1 MQRLNNGL
9 YYNDILQARLKSV
22 ENTLEH
28 TEQQLKRILRRQ
40 LKDIMTSE
48 KQRLR
53 LALFFAVSAALL
65 FIAQSW
71 LLAQLF
77 VGLLD
82 SSQAGTPLNDAFDMR
97 HALALMLCFTL
108 RPTAQ
113 YIRERL
119 SQTASLNA
127 RTALRKRLLNTLAGL
142 GPERQ
147 TLGADGALSSQLL
160 EQVDALDG
168 YISRYYVQ
176 LSLVLIVPLLISI
189 AAFYYS
195 PLAAGLMLLTA
206 PLVPLFMILV
216 GGAASRSSQQQ
227 MAAMSQLSSRFLDW
241 VRGMSTLQHLKAT
254 SQAQQDVDHSASK
267 YRDSTMKVLRLAF
280 LSGAVLELFSSLAIA
295 LVALYLGLGLLGILP
310 WAKGVIPVPYA
321 GALFILLLAPEFYAP
336 LRQLGTDY
344 HAKAEAEGA
353 IQELLPLLEQHT
365 WQHPGQQPLQLT
377 SAPSLSLDKVSIT
390 AHNQRIR
397 LPRIDLQIAAGERI
411 GLHGESG
418 SGKSS
423 LLLALLGFIEYSG
436 HIEVNQQALSSVL
449 RSDWHRQLGYLS
461 QQPNFKR
468 GSIADNLRLAN
479 PAASEQQL
487 LDVLRAVD
495 LLALVEHLPLG
506 LNTTLGERGLGL
518 SGGQLSRLAIAQL
531 LLREAHVWLLD
542 EPTAHLD
549 PETSATIHALLEKL
563 STGKTLILVSHQW
576 QGLQWLDRY
585 LDLHALQAQQE
596 QLPC

>member
-1 MQRLNNGL
+1 MTDQPEKE
-9 YYNDILQARLKSV
+9 LKR
-22 ENTLEH
+22 TLR
-28 TEQQLKRILRRQ
+28 QQLKQIIAPEA
-40 LKDIMTSE
+40 K
-48 KQRLR
+48 RLH
-53 LALFFAVSAALL
+53 LALIFAVLGALL
-65 FIAQSW
+65 FIGQSW

-77 VGLLD
+77 VGLLNN
-82 SSQAGTPLNDAFDMR
+82 SQPSTALTAAFGTPYAI
-97 HALALMLCFTL
+97 ALVLCFIL
-108 RPTAQ
+108 RPLAQ
-113 YIRERL
+113 YTRERL

-127 RTALRKRLLNTLAGL
+127 RKSLRKRLLGTLASL

-147 TLGADGALSSQLL
+147 TLGADGALSTQLL

-176 LSLVLIVPLLISI
+176 LYLVLITPLLISI

-195 PLAAGLMLLTA
+195 PLAAILMLMTA
-206 PLVPLFMILV
+206 PLVPIFMILV

-241 VRGMSTLQHLKAT
+241 VRGMPTLQHLQAT
-254 SQAQQDVDHSASK
+254 AQAQDDVDRSASQ

-295 LVALYLGLGLLGILP
+295 LVALYLGLGLLGVLP

-336 LRQLGTDY
+336 LRQLGSDY

-353 IQELLPLLEQHT
+353 IEELLPLLEQHT
-365 WQHPGQQPLQLT
+365 WQHPGQQALQL
-377 SAPSLSLDKVSIT
+377 SAAPALTFSNLSIT
-390 AHNQRIR
+390 AHNKRLR
-397 LPRIDLQIAAGERI
+397 LPSIDLQVAAAERI

-423 LLLALLGFIEYSG
+423 LLLALLGFLPYSG
-436 HIEVNQQALSSVL
+436 RIAVNQHSLLDVL
-449 RSDWHRQLGYLS
+449 RSDWHRQLGYLA
-461 QQPNFKR
+461 QQPHFKR
-468 GSIADNLRLAN
+468 GSLADNLRLAD
-479 PAASEQQL
+479 PAASEQQML
-487 LDVLRAVD
+487 AVLADVD
-495 LLALVEHLPLG
+495 LLTLVEKLPQG
-506 LNTTLGERGLGL
+506 LNTALGERGLGL

-531 LLREAHVWLLD
+531 LLRDAHIWLLD

-563 STGKTLILVSHQW
+563 SVGKTLILVSHQW
-576 QGLQWLDRY
+576 QGLQWLDRH
-585 LDLHALQAQQE
+585 LDLQALHTPQE
-596 QLPC
+596 QS

>member
-1 MQRLNNGL
+1 MTDQPEKE
-9 YYNDILQARLKSV
+9 LKR
-22 ENTLEH
+22 TLR
-28 TEQQLKRILRRQ
+28 QQLKQIIAPEA
-40 LKDIMTSE
+40 K
-48 KQRLR
+48 RLH
-53 LALFFAVSAALL
+53 LALIFAVLGALL
-65 FIAQSW
+65 FIGQSW

-77 VGLLD
+77 VGLLNNSQ
-82 SSQAGTPLNDAFDMR
+82 SSTALTAAFGTPYAI
-97 HALALMLCFTL
+97 ALVLCFIL
-108 RPTAQ
+108 RPLAQ
-113 YIRERL
+113 YTRERL

-127 RTALRKRLLNTLAGL
+127 RKSLRKRLLGTLASL

-147 TLGADGALSSQLL
+147 TLGADGALSTQLL

-176 LSLVLIVPLLISI
+176 LYLVLITPLLISI

-195 PLAAGLMLLTA
+195 PLAAILMLMTA
-206 PLVPLFMILV
+206 PLVPIFMILV

-241 VRGMSTLQHLKAT
+241 VRGMPTLQHLQAT
-254 SQAQQDVDHSASK
+254 AQAQDDVDRSASQ

-295 LVALYLGLGLLGILP
+295 LVALYLGLGLLGVLP

-336 LRQLGTDY
+336 LRQLGSDY

-353 IQELLPLLEQHT
+353 IEELLPLLEQHT
-365 WQHPGQQPLQLT
+365 WQHPGQQALQL
-377 SAPSLSLDKVSIT
+377 SAAPALTFSNLSIT
-390 AHNQRIR
+390 AHNKRLR
-397 LPRIDLQIAAGERI
+397 LPSIDLQVAAAERI

-423 LLLALLGFIEYSG
+423 LLLALLGFLPYSG
-436 HIEVNQQALSSVL
+436 RITVNQHSLLDVL
-449 RSDWHRQLGYLS
+449 RSDWHRQLGYLA
-461 QQPNFKR
+461 QQPHFKR
-468 GSIADNLRLAN
+468 GSLADNLRLAD
-479 PAASEQQL
+479 PAASEQQML
-487 LDVLRAVD
+487 AVLADVD
-495 LLALVEHLPLG
+495 LLTLVEKLPQG
-506 LNTTLGERGLGL
+506 LNTALGERGLGL

-531 LLREAHVWLLD
+531 LLRDAHIWLLD

-563 STGKTLILVSHQW
+563 SVGKTLILVSHQW
-576 QGLQWLDRY
+576 QGLQWLDRH
-585 LDLHALQAQQE
+585 LDLQALHTPQE
-596 QLPC
+596 QS

>member
-1 MQRLNNGL
+1 M
-9 YYNDILQARLKSV
+9 

-28 TEQQLKRILRRQ
+28 SEQQLKRSLRQQ
-40 LKDIMTSE
+40 LKDIIAPETP
-48 KQRLR
+48 RLR
-53 LALFFAVSAALL
+53 WALSFAVLGALL
-65 FIAQSW
+65 FIGQSW

-77 VGLLD
+77 IGLLD
-82 SSQAGTPLNDAFDMR
+82 NSQSGAELSAAFDLR
-97 HALALMLCFTL
+97 YALLLVLCFTL

-127 RTALRKRLLNTLAGL
+127 RRSLRKRLLNTLASL

-147 TLGADGALSSQLL
+147 TLGADGALSTQLL

-176 LSLVLIVPLLISI
+176 LYLVLITPVLISI

-195 PLAAGLMLLTA
+195 PLAAILMLLTA
-206 PLVPLFMILV
+206 PLVPVFMILV

-241 VRGMSTLQHLKAT
+241 VRGMPTLQHLNAT
-254 SQAQQDVDHSASK
+254 PQAQQDVDSSAAK

-310 WAKGVIPVPYA
+310 WAKGVVPVPYA

-336 LRQLGTDY
+336 LRQLGSDY

-353 IQELLPLLEQHT
+353 IEELLPLLEQHT
-365 WQHPGQQPLQLT
+365 WQHPGQQPLVLNAAPALT
-377 SAPSLSLDKVSIT
+377 LSDVSIT
-390 AHNQRIR
+390 AQNGRIR
-397 LPRIDLQIAAGERI
+397 LPSTYLQLAAGERV
-411 GLHGESG
+411 GLHGVSG

-423 LLLALLGFIEYSG
+423 LLLALLGFVPYHG
-436 HIEVNQQALSSVL
+436 RIEVNQHSLFAV
-449 RSDWHRQLGYLS
+449 RRGDWHRQLGYLA

-468 GSIADNLRLAN
+468 GSLADNLRLAK
-479 PAASEQQL
+479 PDAADQQL
-487 LDVLRAVD
+487 LAVLADVD
-495 LLALVEHLPLG
+495 LLPLVEQLPQG
-506 LNTTLGERGLGL
+506 LNTALGERGLGL

-531 LLREAHVWLLD
+531 LLRDAQVWLLD

-549 PETSATIHALLEKL
+549 PDTSATIHRLLEKL
-563 STGKTLILVSHQW
+563 SAGKTLVLVSHQW
-576 QGLQWLDRY
+576 QGLQWLDRH
-585 LDLHALQAQQE
+585 LDLTTLHTQQE
-596 QLPC
+596 LS

>member
-1 MQRLNNGL
+1 MTDQPEKE
-9 YYNDILQARLKSV
+9 LKR
-22 ENTLEH
+22 TLR
-28 TEQQLKRILRRQ
+28 QQLKQIIAPEA
-40 LKDIMTSE
+40 K
-48 KQRLR
+48 RLH
-53 LALFFAVSAALL
+53 LALIFAVLGALL
-65 FIAQSW
+65 FIGQSW

-77 VGLLD
+77 VGLLNNSQ
-82 SSQAGTPLNDAFDMR
+82 SSTALTAAFGTPYAI
-97 HALALMLCFTL
+97 ALVLCFIL
-108 RPTAQ
+108 RPLAQ
-113 YIRERL
+113 YTRERL

-127 RTALRKRLLNTLAGL
+127 RKSLRKRLLGTLASL

-147 TLGADGALSSQLL
+147 TLGADGALSTQLL

-176 LSLVLIVPLLISI
+176 LYLVLITPLLISI

-195 PLAAGLMLLTA
+195 PLAAILMLMTA
-206 PLVPLFMILV
+206 PLVPIFMILV

-241 VRGMSTLQHLKAT
+241 VRGMPTLQHLQAT
-254 SQAQQDVDHSASK
+254 AQAQDDVDRSASQ

-295 LVALYLGLGLLGILP
+295 LVALYLGLGLLGVLP

-336 LRQLGTDY
+336 LRQLGSDY

-353 IQELLPLLEQHT
+353 IEELLPLLEQHT
-365 WQHPGQQPLQLT
+365 WQHPGQQALQLST
-377 SAPSLSLDKVSIT
+377 APALTFSNLSIT
-390 AHNQRIR
+390 AHNKRLR
-397 LPRIDLQIAAGERI
+397 LPSIDLQVAAAERI

-423 LLLALLGFIEYSG
+423 LLLALLGFLPYSG
-436 HIEVNQQALSSVL
+436 RIAVNQHSLLDVL
-449 RSDWHRQLGYLS
+449 RSDWHRQLGYLA
-461 QQPNFKR
+461 QQPHFKR
-468 GSIADNLRLAN
+468 GSLADNLRLAD
-479 PAASEQQL
+479 PAASEQQML
-487 LDVLRAVD
+487 AVLADVD
-495 LLALVEHLPLG
+495 LLTLVEKLPQG
-506 LNTTLGERGLGL
+506 LNTALGERGLGL

-531 LLREAHVWLLD
+531 LLRDAHIWLLD

-563 STGKTLILVSHQW
+563 SVGKTLILVSHQW
-576 QGLQWLDRY
+576 QGLQWLDRH
-585 LDLHALQAQQE
+585 LDLQALHTPQE
-596 QLPC
+596 QP

>member
-1 MQRLNNGL
+1 MTDQPEKE
-9 YYNDILQARLKSV
+9 LKR
-22 ENTLEH
+22 TLR
-28 TEQQLKRILRRQ
+28 QQLKQIIAPEV
-40 LKDIMTSE
+40 K
-48 KQRLR
+48 RLH
-53 LALFFAVSAALL
+53 LALIFAVLGALL
-65 FIAQSW
+65 FIGQSW

-77 VGLLD
+77 VGLLNNSQ
-82 SSQAGTPLNDAFDMR
+82 SSTALTAAFGTPYAI
-97 HALALMLCFTL
+97 ALVLCFIL
-108 RPTAQ
+108 RPLAQ
-113 YIRERL
+113 YTRERL

-127 RTALRKRLLNTLAGL
+127 RKSLRKRLLGTLASL

-147 TLGADGALSSQLL
+147 TLGADGALSTQLL

-176 LSLVLIVPLLISI
+176 LYLVLITPLLISI

-195 PLAAGLMLLTA
+195 PLAAILMLMTA
-206 PLVPLFMILV
+206 PLVPIFMILV

-241 VRGMSTLQHLKAT
+241 VRGMPTLQHLQAT
-254 SQAQQDVDHSASK
+254 AQAQDDVDRSASQ

-295 LVALYLGLGLLGILP
+295 LVALYLGLGLLGVLP

-336 LRQLGTDY
+336 LRQLGSDY

-353 IQELLPLLEQHT
+353 IEELLPLLEQHT
-365 WQHPGQQPLQLT
+365 WQHPGQQALQL
-377 SAPSLSLDKVSIT
+377 SAAPALTFSNLSIT
-390 AHNQRIR
+390 AHNKRLR
-397 LPRIDLQIAAGERI
+397 LPSIDLQVAAAERI

-423 LLLALLGFIEYSG
+423 LLLALLGFLPYSG
-436 HIEVNQQALSSVL
+436 RIAVNQHSLLDVL
-449 RSDWHRQLGYLS
+449 RSDWHRQLGYLA
-461 QQPNFKR
+461 QQPHFKR
-468 GSIADNLRLAN
+468 GSLADNLRLAD
-479 PAASEQQL
+479 PAASEQQML
-487 LDVLRAVD
+487 AVLADVD
-495 LLALVEHLPLG
+495 LLTLVEKLPQG
-506 LNTTLGERGLGL
+506 LNTALGERGLGL

-531 LLREAHVWLLD
+531 LLRDAHIWLLD

-563 STGKTLILVSHQW
+563 SVGKTLILVSHQW
-576 QGLQWLDRY
+576 QGLQWLDRH
-585 LDLHALQAQQE
+585 LDLQALHTPQE
-596 QLPC
+596 QS